1 MISVTARRTLGTGPQ
16 GATSIR
22 AAQADMLP
30 GLPNVP
36 MPDLAEMRA
45 RGVLGRP
52 AAAPSGRRRT
62 LGDGAR
68 DQNSPTASGSSSST
82 ASG

>member
-1 MISVTARRTLGTGPQ
+1 MTARRTLGTGPQ

-36 MPDLAEMRA
+36 MPDLEEMRA

-52 AAAPSGRRRT
+52 PAVPAARRRA

-68 DQNSPTASGSSSST
+68 DQNSPTASGSSASTSS
-82 ASG
+82 G